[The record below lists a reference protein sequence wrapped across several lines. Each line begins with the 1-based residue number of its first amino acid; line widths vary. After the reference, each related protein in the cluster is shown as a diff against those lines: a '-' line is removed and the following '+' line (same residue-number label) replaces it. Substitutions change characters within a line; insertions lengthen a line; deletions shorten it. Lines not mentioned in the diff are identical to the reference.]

1 MSAPTVV
8 QVLVIV
14 TVAAELI
21 TAVLYIV
28 KVFPDF
34 ENLRFE
40 LSEVIAKFARTP
52 FESFTFAS
60 YRLLLL
66 LHLSSTVFELK
77 LGIVL

>member
-40 LSEVIAKFARTP
+40 FPEVIAKFARTP
-52 FESFTFAS
+52 FESVTFAS
-60 YRLLLL
+60 
-66 LHLSSTVFELK
+66 
-77 LGIVL
+77 